1 VGDTVGLEVGDIVG
15 EIVGVAVT
23 PPVGVAVGPAWAAF
37 AKPIANTR
45 TTRRRMRDFVPTMT
59 TPCFI

>member
-1 VGDTVGLEVGDIVG
+1 VG
-15 EIVGVAVT
+15 EV
-23 PPVGVAVGPAWAAF
+23 VGVAVGPACAAF

-45 TTRRRMRDFVPTMT
+45 TTRRQMRDFIPTMT